1 MKLEEL
7 LNNPFS
13 FNQRKIFTPC
23 ETRPLWKCSL
33 VVLIIGIT
41 GQDNKKCSLRK
52 IHTANWLTK
61 SPEHLNNLKDW
72 AQSNLLFPPS
82 IRLDPFIDR
91 AVELIVASG
100 YACKVN
106 GKIELTTKGEEF
118 FMQLE
123 ADEELM
129 MHEKSALRASK
140 KYLSEAAVERVF
152 KAI

>member
-7 LNNPFS
+7 LNSPFS

-41 GQDNKKCSLRK
+41 GREKRCSLRK

-61 SPEHLNNLKDW
+61 SPEHLTDLKDW

-82 IRLDPFIDR
+82 IRLDPFIDK
-91 AVELIVASG
+91 AVELIAGSG
-100 YACKVN
+100 YVCKVD
-106 GKIELTTKGEEF
+106 GKIELTSKGEEL

-123 ADEELM
+123 ADKELM
-129 MHEKSALRASK
+129 THEKATLIASK

-152 KAI
+152 KAN